1 MERVSNFGKRL
12 RILLDLN
19 NMSANELAIKLD
31 ISKSLIS
38 RYLSNQAVAKQDR
51 IDQIARFFHVSH
63 AWILGYD
70 CEMYVPDLKVNI
82 IKTIE
87 NFDESQLNEVYKYVI
102 KVKENLKRWNVLLFM
117 LDTHP
122 ANKENNQ

>member
-1 MERVSNFGKRL
+1 MERISDFSKRL
-12 RILLDLN
+12 RILLDIN
-19 NMSANELAIKLD
+19 NMSANDLAIKLD

-82 IKTIE
+82 LKTIE
-87 NFDESQLNEVYKYVI
+87 NFNDEQLNEVYKYVI
-102 KVKENLKRWNVLLFM
+102 KVKENLKR
-117 LDTHP
+117 
-122 ANKENNQ
+122 